1 MRFGAV
7 AGLVTTALG
16 AHSVLAVKQGVTETL
31 AEGPVAKVKTLLE
44 DLQAKVEAEG
54 YAEAKTYNEYACF
67 CKEKTAE
74 KSKAITDGESEITR
88 LNSELSSFI
97 SDRDTMVE
105 DINTTAT
112 DLQTAHDDMDTETE
126 DWANKTEVFQATH
139 KNLTASVFGLNA
151 AVKELQRRQA
161 KVSAQSTGDIDGVAG
176 PALVEV
182 AHVIA
187 SNPAVKVSAKAK
199 QVVMAAVAARQ
210 GSKVPVKDFTG
221 HLGDIIDTLKGLAS
235 DFTTNLNDLER
246 DRKEDRSTHELELQR
261 LQGEINAH
269 EVQLSDQKK
278 ELARLNQGVESTTK
292 ELSQYSVSLHD
303 DQTYLTDLTETCNA
317 KHDQWEQRST
327 MRAEELGALTEALG
341 IVTKEVAAKEGVT
354 NKGAG
359 KRVLYQIPEAAKSH
373 PTSFIQLQQ
382 LHDAVARAAPV
393 QQKDDEDSTLDI
405 TDGNVDLSAHS
416 FLQRGRKVDPKQ
428 RLVALL
434 RSKGKLLHSKFL
446 SELAESVKADPFAKI
461 KTLIQ
466 NMIERLLEEAQED
479 ATHKQWCDEEMGK
492 AETKRGYQADLT
504 GQLTQEIL
512 GLESKRAELRKVNR
526 TLTREINDL
535 DATLTNATAER
546 ADEKA
551 ENEQDIADAQEG
563 KAAVKEAIRV
573 LKDFYAKAKAGESS
587 ASFVQK
593 KGPEDDAP
601 ESVEDKDYQG
611 SQGAGNGIIGM
622 LEVIE
627 GDFERS
633 ETKTQEAE
641 AAALQSFTEFKR
653 ATEQS
658 LDTKRALRTDART
671 KLGDTATALETKVGE
686 LETEQGLLNDAV
698 KELEKLKPA
707 CVTLDVVSKD
717 DRAAARKDEIEALKQ
732 ALCILEDPNG
742 SNMC

>member
-7 AGLVTTALG
+7 ASLVTTALG
-16 AHSVLAVKQGVTETL
+16 AHSVSAVKQGVTETM

-74 KSKAITDGESEITR
+74 KSKAIADGESEITS
-88 LNSELSSFI
+88 LNSELSNFI
-97 SDRDTMVE
+97 SDRDTMVQ
-105 DINTTAT
+105 DINTTIT
-112 DLQTAHDDMDTETE
+112 DLETARDDMETETE

-151 AVKELQRRQA
+151 AVKELQHRQA

-199 QVVMAAVAARQ
+199 KVVMAAVAAHQ
-210 GSKVPVKDFTG
+210 ASKVPVKDFSG
-221 HLGDIIDTLKGLAS
+221 HLGDIIDTLKGLSA
-235 DFTTNLNDLER
+235 DFTTNLNDLEKQ
-246 DRKEDRSTHELELQR
+246 RKEDRSTHELELQR

-269 EVQLSDQKK
+269 EVQLGDQKK
-278 ELARLNQGVESTTK
+278 ELGRLNQGIESTTK
-292 ELSQYSVSLHD
+292 ELTQYTISLHD
-303 DQTYLTDLTETCNA
+303 DQTYLTDLTETCDA
-317 KHDQWEQRST
+317 KHDQWEQRSS

-341 IVTKEVAAKEGVT
+341 IVTNEVAAKEGVT

-373 PTSFIQLQQ
+373 PTSFIQLQE
-382 LHDAVARAAPV
+382 LAAPRAAPV
-393 QQKDDEDSTLDI
+393 QQKGDDDGTLDM
-405 TDGNVDLSAHS
+405 TAGNPDLSAHS
-416 FLQRGRKVDPKQ
+416 FLQKGRKVDPKQ

-434 RSKGKLLHSKFL
+434 RSKGKLLHSKVL

-512 GLESKRAELRKVNR
+512 GLESKRSELRKVDR
-526 TLTREINDL
+526 TLSREIHDL
-535 DATLTNATAER
+535 NATLSNATAER
-546 ADEKA
+546 DAEKE

-587 ASFVQK
+587 GSFVQK

-633 ETKTQEAE
+633 EKKTQEAE

-658 LDTKRALRTDART
+658 LKTKRSLRSDARA
-671 KLGDTATALETKVGE
+671 KLGETATALDTKVGE
-686 LETEQGLLNDAV
+686 LESEQGLLNDAI